1 MKKLTVFFAILCFAV
16 ALASIAPGAR
26 GTRSLENPQT
36 YETPRATHPNNFFD
50 PRYFNPKI
58 LNEKE
63 NSSGRICGAVV
74 PHHLLAH
81 RLIAEVF
88 ARLQKNPPSLLI
100 LLGPNH
106 YNRGARIL
114 TSSLGWQTPFG
125 TVEVDEGIIQQMLE
139 TQMVKVDD
147 YAFAEEHSIGN
158 LMPFVKYY
166 LPRTK
171 VVPIIFHY
179 DVSKKEA
186 ALMAEY
192 LSSLVEDDG
201 VIIASVDFSHYLTR
215 QEAEEKDR
223 ETLKVMEEGN
233 LDTLFTMGNDHL
245 DSPAA
250 LGTLFLA
257 MENLGIQD
265 FNLLDHTN
273 SGILMGNDMIETTS
287 YMTMLFQKQDEG
299 K

>member
-1 MKKLTVFFAILCFAV
+1 MKKLTVFFIMLCFWV
-16 ALASIAPGAR
+16 ALASFAPE
-26 GTRSLENPQT
+26 TRKSENSRT
-36 YETPRATHPNNFFD
+36 YETPQATHPNNFFD
-50 PRYFNPKI
+50 PRYFNPKT
-58 LNEKE
+58 LDEGE
-63 NSSGRICGAVV
+63 TSVGRICGAVV

-81 RLIAEVF
+81 RLMAEVF
-88 ARLQKNPPSLLI
+88 ARLQKNPPSLLV

-125 TVEVDEGIIQQMLE
+125 TVEVNDEIIQQVLE

-166 LPRTK
+166 LPHAK
-171 VVPIIFHY
+171 VVPIIYHY

-192 LSSLVEDDG
+192 LSSLIEDDG
-201 VIIASVDFSHYLTR
+201 VVIASVDFSHYLTR
-215 QEAEEKDR
+215 HEAEEKDR
-223 ETLKVMEEGN
+223 ETLKIIEEGN

-250 LGTLFLA
+250 LVTLFLA
-257 MENLGIQD
+257 MKNLGIQD

-273 SGILMGNDMIETTS
+273 SGIIMGNDLIETTS
-287 YMTMLFQKQDEG
+287 YMTMLFQKLD
-299 K
+299 